1 MGRGTWLGRAAPCEG
16 MKTLAPSALKY
27 ALIVSA
33 VGLCTALNAQSSS
46 TSSSTS
52 TDSTRATA
60 SSAAPSASDR
70 RADMGDSKLKHSDRS
85 FFEKAAKAGTK
96 EVEISQS
103 TLEHLSNPQV
113 KSFAQMMVSDH
124 SQANQELMALAAK
137 KGVTLPSKELKY
149 DEKWSKKA
157 NKDSDLDEDYIKQ
170 MVDDHEDAVKLFEK
184 AAKSDDP
191 EIAAF
196 AQKTLPTLQHHLT
209 MARDLKK
216 MVK

>member
-1 MGRGTWLGRAAPCEG
+1 
-16 MKTLAPSALKY
+16 MKTLAPLALKY

-33 VGLCTALNAQSSS
+33 VGLCTALNAQSSTPTTS
-46 TSSSTS
+46 ASSSSTE
-52 TDSTRATA
+52 
-60 SSAAPSASDR
+60 
-70 RADMGDSKLKHSDRS
+70 LKHSDRA
-85 FFEKAAKAGTK
+85 FFEKAAKSGMK

-103 TLEHLSNPQV
+103 TLDHLSNPQV

-157 NKDSDLDEDYIKQ
+157 TKDKDLDHDYVEQ
-170 MVDDHEDAVKLFEK
+170 MVDDHEEAVKLFEK
-184 AAKSDDP
+184 ASKSDDA

>member
-1 MGRGTWLGRAAPCEG
+1 
-16 MKTLAPSALKY
+16 
-27 ALIVSA
+27 
-33 VGLCTALNAQSSS
+33 
-46 TSSSTS
+46 
-52 TDSTRATA
+52 
-60 SSAAPSASDR
+60 
-70 RADMGDSKLKHSDRS
+70 MGDTNLKHGDRA
-85 FFEKAAKAGTK
+85 FFEKAAKAGMK

-103 TLEHLSNPQV
+103 TLDHLSNPQV

-157 NKDSDLDEDYIKQ
+157 TKDKDLDEDYIKQ
-170 MVDDHEDAVKLFEK
+170 MVDDHEEAVKLFEK
-184 AAKSDDP
+184 ASKSDDT